1 MMEFTFNAFYTL
13 IAAVIVLLLGRFL
26 VNKIDFLRRYNIP
39 EPVAGGLVAA
49 IASLFVHN
57 IWGLSIS
64 TSTELQTSFM
74 LIFFASIGLSANFAK
89 LKEGGLGLVIFLVC
103 VASFIIVQDFVGISL
118 ATLLGIDPL
127 IGLIT
132 GSITLTGGHGTAG
145 AWGEI
150 LEVEHGI

>member
-1 MMEFTFNAFYTL
+1 
-13 IAAVIVLLLGRFL
+13 
-26 VNKIDFLRRYNIP
+26 

-103 VASFIIVQDFVGISL
+103 VASFI
-118 ATLLGIDPL
+118 
-127 IGLIT
+127 
-132 GSITLTGGHGTAG
+132 
-145 AWGEI
+145 
-150 LEVEHGI
+150 